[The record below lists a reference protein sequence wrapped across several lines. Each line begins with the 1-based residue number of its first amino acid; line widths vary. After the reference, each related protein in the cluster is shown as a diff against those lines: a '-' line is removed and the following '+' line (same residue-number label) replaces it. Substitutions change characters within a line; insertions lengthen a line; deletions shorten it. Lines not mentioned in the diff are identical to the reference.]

1 MLGIPILLMSDR
13 YRNKNFN
20 RKRDYMLVDTILAIL
35 VGFFTLFIPGILIA
49 LALLKDTKLHII
61 EISIIGF
68 IFGFMALP
76 ALTWVEAYLMNTIH
90 FFTFSLMLNYVNFI
104 LLTIFGIILCIWQG
118 VFKDFKKKFI
128 IENKSSVPKWAWV
141 VLIIIFISVFI
152 TRFVNVQV
160 SPTFFE
166 FDPYFDMIS
175 TQYILTYGQQL
186 QFDHA
191 AWPAISTGVN
201 HRMEPLIP
209 YVEAYWY
216 DIANS
221 LGPHLSSLSTTMLSL
236 VSSYYPPI
244 AAVLLVFVIFMIL
257 YHEYDWRIGLIGA
270 GLTATMPV
278 IITTFI
284 AGEQL
289 LEPWGIFAMFFF
301 IAAYMFAIKNTKS
314 KRLAILAGIAF
325 ISNFIGAHYYTVTVA
340 IFALYI
346 IIQGVINFFKD
357 KEIDKNFY
365 IMNGIII
372 LATIIFFIFYY
383 LYGSTLQ
390 NRTPTAL
397 GIPSP
402 ISYPLL
408 ALIFIAMLQY
418 LPLYLKKYIAFLKEE
433 NLKAKALWFFI
444 IMVLAI
450 ILILSTNIKNSVAKY
465 LELSVRF
472 TTPSSSLFM
481 TVEEYIPTGL
491 TYNFGAGGLGIIA
504 ASVGNFPLVL
514 WVVIVVSILLL
525 IIKIID
531 ENSKTSILYIAI
543 SVPLLLAGFSEVK
556 YLPHFGVA
564 YILLFSIMIGEL
576 LMLVDKGFKFKFIN
590 KNININEN
598 SSNNYS
604 YIRSIILSIALFAIS
619 SILAVLYLL
628 YLYLGNTFKEKK
640 YKNYMLYTAILFVLL
655 TGIVVGVTHS
665 FPYGESS
672 SYIDISEST
681 FIAFTTPQGPLWNA
695 NVCTAISNYS
705 IGYDLFCNQV
715 PAYWLNAM
723 AWIKNNVGPNAPRV
737 LSWWDY
743 GDWINWYGNSY
754 AVLRGDNADP
764 KEDYAVAAQ
773 YVLGSKDNYT
783 PQVLA
788 NYMNGN
794 QTEYALFDEDL
805 IGKWGALDFLGCV
818 YVNETSYQYAIEQGQ
833 AQNPPVPYE
842 LGTSKCEQNHD
853 PQYAFIP
860 LAVFESNTT
869 NVSIDYY
876 CSISNSTNQ
885 YAIAVLISGINQ
897 QNQTIACADLSSTS
911 NGGIQ
916 LYTQKG
922 AKMNAFLLPLGISQ
936 LQGIPIVQYLV
947 IYTPNGANGIIT
959 DAPTEFYL
967 SNYYKA
973 FFLGDLP
980 GFTQVY
986 PQNNQSGVNFIN
998 YTYLVRIYKL
1008 NNYTGGLP
1016 PSTPKPSWI
1025 KNNYSIPT

>member
-1 MLGIPILLMSDR
+1 ML
-13 YRNKNFN
+13 F
-20 RKRDYMLVDTILAIL
+20 DTILAIL
-35 VGFFTLFIPGILIA
+35 IGFLTLFIPGVLVA

-61 EISIIGF
+61 EIIIIGF
-68 IFGFMALP
+68 IFGFMELP
-76 ALTWVEAYLMNTIH
+76 TLTWIEAYLMNTIH

-104 LLTIFGIILCIWQG
+104 ILTIFGIILCIWQG

-128 IENKSSVPKWAWV
+128 IENKVNVPKWAWI
-141 VLIIIFISVFI
+141 VLILVLISVFI
-152 TRFVNVQV
+152 TRFVNIRT

-175 TQYILTYGQQL
+175 TQYILTYGQQIP
-186 QFDHA
+186 FDHA

-221 LGPHLSSLSTTMLSL
+221 LGPHLSTLSTTMLSL

-257 YHEYDWRIGLIGA
+257 YHEYDWRVGLIGA

-301 IAAYMFAIKNTKS
+301 IAAYMLAVKNIKS
-314 KRLAILAGIAF
+314 KRLAILASIAF

-340 IFALYI
+340 ILALYI
-346 IIQGVINFFKD
+346 ILQGIINFFRDENIAENIKS
-357 KEIDKNFY
+357 IDKNFY

-372 LATIIFFIFYY
+372 LTTIIFFIFYY
-383 LYGSTLQ
+383 PYGSTLQ

-408 ALIFIAMLQY
+408 ALIFVAMLQY
-418 LPLYLKKYIAFLKEE
+418 LPLYLKKYLTFLKEN
-433 NLKAKALWFFI
+433 NLKAKASWFAI
-444 IMVLAI
+444 IIVLAI
-450 ILILSTNIKNSVAKY
+450 ILILFTNIKNSFAKY
-465 LELSVRF
+465 LELSVHF
-472 TTPSSSLFM
+472 TTPSSPLFM
-481 TVEEYIPTGL
+481 TVQEYVPTGL

-504 ASVGNFPLVL
+504 ASIGNFPLIL
-514 WVVIVVSILLL
+514 WVVIILSILLL
-525 IIKIID
+525 LLKIID

-556 YLPHFGVA
+556 YLPHFGIA
-564 YILLFSIMIGEL
+564 YILLFSIMIGEFL
-576 LMLVDKGFKFKFIN
+576 ILVDKRFEFKFISKN
-590 KNININEN
+590 KSTNEN
-598 SSNNYS
+598 NNKDYT
-604 YIRSIILSIALFAIS
+604 YLRQIILSIALFAIS

-628 YLYLGNTFKEKK
+628 YLYLGNTLKEKK
-640 YKNYMLYTAILFVLL
+640 YKNYMLYTAIFFVVL

-672 SYIDISEST
+672 SYIDVTGSSI
-681 FIAFTTPQGPLWNA
+681 IAFTTPQSPLWNN
-695 NVCTAISNYS
+695 NVCSALQNRSYS
-705 IGYDLFCNQV
+705 IGMDLFCNQV
-715 PAYWLNAM
+715 PNYWLNAM
-723 AWIKNNVGPNAPRV
+723 AWLRNNVGPNAPRV

-818 YVNETSYQYAIEQGQ
+818 HVNETSYQYAVEQGQ
-833 AQNPPVPYE
+833 AQNPPVPYQ
-842 LGTSKCEQNHD
+842 LGTSKCELNHD

-860 LAVFESNTT
+860 LAVLEPNVTNT
-869 NVSIDYY
+869 NINYY
-876 CSISNSTNQ
+876 CSISNSTTK
-885 YAIAVLISGINQ
+885 YAISVLTPGINQ
-897 QNQTIACADLSSTS
+897 SNQTIACVDLNPTS
-911 NGGIQ
+911 NGAVQ

-922 AKMNAFLLPLGISQ
+922 VKMNAFLWPSPLGITL
-936 LQGIPIVQYLV
+936 LQGIPMVQYML

-973 FFLGDLP
+973 FFLGNLP
-980 GFTQVY
+980 GFTEVY

-998 YTYLVRIYKL
+998 YTDPVRIYKL

-1025 KNNYSIPT
+1025 KNNYSIPG